1 MPRDNTTRV
10 CSQADMAC
18 YGKAELNL
26 MTSELYQSLDA
37 EIEPRKRDRT
47 NCNCLPSCT
56 SMDYD
61 LEISQADFEF
71 TELMEAYG
79 EDMSEF
85 NNTSMARLVIFFK
98 DSQFTSSKRSELY
111 GLTDFMAS
119 CGGLLGNNL
128 NFGALSF
135 IKVFNLSLNYFSM

>member
-1 MPRDNTTRV
+1 MPRDNKTRV
-10 CSQADMAC
+10 CSQANMTC

-26 MTSELYQSLDA
+26 MSHELFQSLDTG
-37 EIEPRKRDRT
+37 IEQQKRDRT
-47 NCNCLPSCT
+47 ICNCLPSCT
-56 SMDYD
+56 SIDYD

-119 CGGLLGNNL
+119 CGGLLGNKFL
-128 NFGALSF
+128 FSACLF
-135 IKVFNLSLNYFSM
+135 IKAFEFH